1 MQAVPCRGRRR
12 CAASTAVGRGVTR
25 AGRGEARCAGE
36 RGWTGWCCARD
47 GWRTGRWRVRVR
59 VCVRACACDVAA
71 ALERLGRGGFGM
83 RGCVSR
89 RPGRGAWAGQA
100 SGVHR
105 SEAGDRGTGLLRGAR
120 KEKGRAR
127 PACTT
132 GKERGKGKEKKE
144 KEKKMEKR
152 NGGRKREGERGI
164 RAGITAL
171 IAEPVGHASRSPA
184 CADEATKKSRDAGD
198 RMIRTGKGSGE

>member
-1 MQAVPCRGRRR
+1 MTC
-12 CAASTAVGRGVTR
+12 

-47 GWRTGRWRVRVR
+47 GVAHGPVARP
-59 VCVRACACDVAA
+59 RACACVRARRCGGAGAA
-71 ALERLGRGGFGM
+71 RARRVWHARMREPQAGAGRVGWAGEWRAQERG
-83 RGCVSR
+83 R
-89 RPGRGAWAGQA
+89 RPGYGAAPWRKEGEGEGPA
-100 SGVHR
+100 GVH
-105 SEAGDRGTGLLRGAR
+105 DREG
-120 KEKGRAR
+120 
-127 PACTT
+127 
-132 GKERGKGKEKKE
+132 EREGKGK

-184 CADEATKKSRDAGD
+184 CVDEATKKRSRCWRSDD
-198 RMIRTGKGSGE
+198 